1 MKVEEIRKAAELN
14 ILHILHIYR
23 TSDVKLG
30 GNTLAQ
36 FGINNFEDGAKWA
49 LNHQWISV
57 KDRIPSKDDDY
68 VLCHLVNSDEI
79 VSGYIGKNN
88 QVETNPIFEFDAMG
102 DYTCDYWMP
111 IPKFKEE

>member
-1 MKVEEIRKAAELN
+1 MNNEIDATFDYNKNHEDDKVCLFREL
-14 ILHILHIYR
+14 
-23 TSDVKLG
+23 
-30 GNTLAQ
+30 
-36 FGINNFEDGAKWA
+36 GIAFKEGARWA
-49 LNHQWISV
+49 LSNQWISV
-57 KDRIPSKDDDY
+57 KDKLPSKDNDY